1 MRIKLLAL
9 ACAAAAAAAAAFAVL
24 AAQEPG
30 PFSWLRPGAVPRG
43 WSVATTPSRAM
54 LAYPAGWHEIESDRG
69 TVSAAPR
76 GRRGFFAGYLNATPQ
91 SGNETLANWR
101 RVRPAHV
108 AEEGAQRVTVIGSA
122 TGLRFRGGLGSCVAE
137 SYSTSKMRFREVP
150 CIVTATRAP
159 PVVVAAAPAAGW
171 AREAP
176 ALEKAIAS
184 FST

>member
-9 ACAAAAAAAAAFAVL
+9 ACAAAAVAASFAVL
-24 AAQEPG
+24 AAQG
-30 PFSWLRPGAVPRG
+30 PAPLSWLRPRAVPRG
-43 WSVATTPSRAM
+43 WRVATTPSRAM

-76 GRRGFFAGYLNATPQ
+76 GKRGFFVGYLNATPQ
-91 SGNETLANWR
+91 SGDETLANWR

-108 AEEGAQRVTVIGSA
+108 AEEGAHRVTVIGSA
-122 TGLRFRGGLGSCVAE
+122 TGLRFRGGRGSCVVE
-137 SYSTSKMRFREVP
+137 SYSTSKMRFREVA
-150 CIVTATRAP
+150 CIVAGTRTTT
-159 PVVVAAAPAAGW
+159 VVVAAAPAAGW